1 MWYNTYVY
9 EKMGCLSVKLRV
21 FFIYCGFWLA
31 FAIVFAVM
39 FVLLFAAAAGVPF
52 GVMLVIFG
60 TAASVFKED
69 LIITELAPRFMLFG
83 GLAMIF
89 GTAACGLIAVKLGYF
104 ISRRFLWIK
113 RRCDRLRDLDK
124 ASQNDLEND
133 EENDIDISQAD

>member
-1 MWYNTYVY
+1 
-9 EKMGCLSVKLRV
+9 MGCLSVRV
-21 FFIYCGFWLA
+21 RIFFIYCGFWIA

-39 FVLLFAAAAGVPF
+39 FALLFTAAAGVPF

-89 GTAACGLIAVKLGYF
+89 VTAACGLIAVKLGYF
-104 ISRRFLWIK
+104 ISRRFLWIR
-113 RRCDRLRDLDK
+113 RRCDRLKESEK
-124 ASQNDLEND
+124 ASQDDLED
-133 EENDIDISQAD
+133 DFENNSDNLQED

>member
-1 MWYNTYVY
+1 M
-9 EKMGCLSVKLRV
+9 KLRV
-21 FFIYCGFWLA
+21 FLMYCGFWLA
-31 FAIVFAVM
+31 FAVVFAVM
-39 FVLLFAAAAGVPF
+39 FALLFAAAAGIPF

-89 GTAACGLIAVKLGYF
+89 LAAAFGLVAVKLGFF

-113 RRCDRLRDLDK
+113 RRCDRLRDFDY
-124 ASQNDLEND
+124 
-133 EENDIDISQAD
+133 